1 MSKFLKTVQLSALE
15 KTNGGII
22 YLLPDILIKAFTLIT
37 LTYLWRAV
45 ITGGAQ
51 TDMSLAQMLSY
62 TYLSTLLSDLLVV
75 KTPASGW
82 LSEGVLM
89 KLYGRP
95 QSVLGQLMALTAG
108 GWMPML
114 CLFSLPMAMLAP
126 LAGVS
131 LRSASPFFFL
141 SLLLCVLL
149 GFAVDIL
156 FACLSI
162 KLRNMNWLISRIR
175 GAVVTLFSGTV
186 IPIKLLPFGLDEAM
200 RYQPFASLGSAPLSI
215 FTGIADAGETIAA
228 QVIWILI
235 IWPLALY
242 VFGKSREGMVSYGG

>member
-1 MSKFLKTVQLSALE
+1 MSKFLKTVHLSALE

-51 TDMSLAQMLSY
+51 ADMSLAQMLSY
-62 TYLSTLLSDLLVV
+62 TYLSALLSDLLVV

-131 LRSASPFFFL
+131 LRSASPFFYL

-162 KLRNMNWLISRIR
+162 KLRNMN
-175 GAVVTLFSGTV
+175 
-186 IPIKLLPFGLDEAM
+186 
-200 RYQPFASLGSAPLSI
+200 
-215 FTGIADAGETIAA
+215 
-228 QVIWILI
+228 
-235 IWPLALY
+235 
-242 VFGKSREGMVSYGG
+242 